1 MIAIVKVFQCN
12 FHFVKCQTLLA
23 HSSSHFV
30 GVAAVLEVARALHD
44 ANCTNEFTVILVAF
58 DLEENGGE
66 GSRQFV
72 QDFLLPR
79 LLTSDYG
86 LSKSKF
92 AGAIILDCV
101 LGYNDQENSQVQSW
115 NL

>member
-12 FHFVKCQTLLA
+12 FHFVKCQTLA

-92 AGAIILDCV
+92 AGAIIMDCL
-101 LGYNDQENSQVQSW
+101 LGYDDQENSQVQSW

>member
-1 MIAIVKVFQCN
+1 MC
-12 FHFVKCQTLLA
+12 L
-23 HSSSHFV
+23 

-44 ANCTNEFTVILVAF
+44 ANCTNEFTIILVAF

-66 GSRQFV
+66 GSREFV
-72 QDFLLPR
+72 QDFLIPR

-86 LSKSKF
+86 LSRSKF

-101 LGYNDQENSQVQSW
+101 LGYDDQENSQVNIKIQRHFFTPFYRIW
-115 NL
+115 RKTG